1 MAKCETGKWELSDAK
16 DLATVFP
23 TKKFRIIYETVYHTL
38 IPSKTGKNTFL

>member
-1 MAKCETGKWELSDAK
+1 MAKCEIRKRELSDAK

-23 TKKFRIIYETVYHTL
+23 AKKFRIIYETVYHSL